1 MRKYNIIELA
11 MRHRSITLLIAAALI
26 LFGIYALQVM
36 PKNEFPS
43 FTIRQ
48 GVVVAAYPG
57 ATAEEVEQ
65 QVTKPLEKFL
75 WEFKEIKKGNTY
87 SHTQEGMCYIF
98 VELDK
103 INTKDEFWSMF
114 KHKLSQ
120 FKSNL
125 PSGVLALMAIDDFG
139 ETSAMLITIESED
152 KTYRELHDYVTSL
165 QDRLR
170 SIPELAGIKVVGEQ
184 KEQIA
189 VYIDRDRLSTY
200 GLNAATL
207 LSSLQGQGL
216 QIMSGQLEDG
226 QNIRPIHVQSAVNND
241 NDVAETIVYNSPT
254 GQVVRLKDVATIKR
268 EYPDAQ
274 SYVKNN
280 GKKCIVVSVEMQEGN
295 NIVDFA
301 DKVKDVLGD
310 FQDTLPESVK
320 LFTITDQGHVVGVS
334 VEDFLVELLISIIT
348 VIIVIM
354 LLLPWRVASVAAST
368 IPITI
373 FISLGM
379 FFAFGVELNT
389 VTLAVLILTLGM
401 IVDNSIVIID
411 CYIEQI
417 GEGRSRWHAASAS
430 AKEFFGAIL
439 AATLCISLT
448 FYPLNFTMS
457 DLMRDFVKWFPIGMT
472 IVLGVSLLVAVFIVP
487 YFQYI
492 FIKKGL
498 NTGKKGKKTLLDYM
512 QQTYDK
518 LIEACFRHPK
528 TTVALGIVGILLGGL
543 LFSIVPQKLMPGA
556 ERNQFAVE
564 IYLPKGTALERT
576 AAVADSL
583 RNMMIQDERI
593 ENITTFY
600 GSGSPRFHTVYA
612 PQMGGSNFAQFIVNT
627 KSNDATIK
635 LLDDISDKYENTFP
649 DAMVRIRQLDYSA
662 ANNPIEVRFQGDDLN
677 LLHEYT
683 EKAAAIMRQNP
694 KLTMVR
700 TDFDGTQPGLS
711 IDIKQDEANRLGITK
726 PLLTINLATRFG
738 NGLTATQV
746 WDGDYPINVVLKDA
760 KSGNQNI
767 DDLENATVS
776 GLLPGTSVPL
786 RQVADVKPDFHYAQI
801 THYNGIRTM
810 AAIADLRRGNNLTN
824 VTAEVMTSMDS
835 LKTDAADKGIKMVMG
850 GQYDKDNE
858 TGPQIYNGLALS
870 IVVILVILLFHFRN
884 IKLTLLVM
892 LSLLFSLPGAPVG
905 MLVMGQDMSMTGTLG
920 MISLM
925 GIIVRNGIIMID
937 YAEELRL
944 QHHLSAKHAAL
955 NAAKRRLRPIFLT
968 SAAASMGCIPM
979 VIANSPMWGPMGV
992 TVTFGTL
999 ISMMFIITLIPIGYW
1014 LIMRTKDKGR
1024 HNVKNE
1030 LAA

>member
-1 MRKYNIIELA
+1 
-11 MRHRSITLLIAAALI
+11 
-26 LFGIYALQVM
+26 
-36 PKNEFPS
+36 
-43 FTIRQ
+43 
-48 GVVVAAYPG
+48 
-57 ATAEEVEQ
+57 
-65 QVTKPLEKFL
+65 
-75 WEFKEIKKGNTY
+75 
-87 SHTQEGMCYIF
+87 
-98 VELDK
+98 
-103 INTKDEFWSMF
+103 
-114 KHKLSQ
+114 
-120 FKSNL
+120 
-125 PSGVLALMAIDDFG
+125 
-139 ETSAMLITIESED
+139 
-152 KTYRELHDYVTSL
+152 
-165 QDRLR
+165 
-170 SIPELAGIKVVGEQ
+170 
-184 KEQIA
+184 
-189 VYIDRDRLSTY
+189 
-200 GLNAATL
+200 
-207 LSSLQGQGL
+207 
-216 QIMSGQLEDG
+216 
-226 QNIRPIHVQSAVNND
+226 
-241 NDVAETIVYNSPT
+241 
-254 GQVVRLKDVATIKR
+254 
-268 EYPDAQ
+268 
-274 SYVKNN
+274 
-280 GKKCIVVSVEMQEGN
+280 
-295 NIVDFA
+295 
-301 DKVKDVLGD
+301 
-310 FQDTLPESVK
+310 
-320 LFTITDQGHVVGVS
+320 
-334 VEDFLVELLISIIT
+334 
-348 VIIVIM
+348 
-354 LLLPWRVASVAAST
+354 
-368 IPITI
+368 
-373 FISLGM
+373 
-379 FFAFGVELNT
+379 
-389 VTLAVLILTLGM
+389 
-401 IVDNSIVIID
+401 
-411 CYIEQI
+411 
-417 GEGRSRWHAASAS
+417 
-430 AKEFFGAIL
+430 
-439 AATLCISLT
+439 
-448 FYPLNFTMS
+448 
-457 DLMRDFVKWFPIGMT
+457 
-472 IVLGVSLLVAVFIVP
+472 
-487 YFQYI
+487 
-492 FIKKGL
+492 
-498 NTGKKGKKTLLDYM
+498 M